1 MKRVIIC
8 VIHNDY
14 MSLDLGIT
22 KYKDGYDVYFVGCDK
37 SVNFCGFQNPRGCS
51 LLCRVCSMAMKKE
64 IMKLVTE
71 DHNRYHYTAIS
82 DLVTKEIV
90 DKSNKMEFDFSN
102 TQELKD
108 LTYKDV
114 EIGYAAFSSFV
125 SLTRNV
131 MPTYNETLKSYLCEV
146 LRREVMLTDALD
158 TYIERLNPELII
170 FHNGRMPNCKPP
182 YCLAKS
188 KGINYIATE
197 RIPTTGESIMDNFI
211 NDVPHSYSAIH
222 AKIESVWAKAGKEK
236 YEIGKR
242 FFDNRYHSKPSG
254 DKVYTAS
261 QKLGNLPDGF
271 DTTKRN
277 IVIFNSSEDEY
288 FSISKEFDQSTL
300 FPNQYIAL
308 TTIFER
314 YKNAKDIH
322 FYLRIHPNLANVPYK
337 SHTMLYDLKY
347 DNVTIIPPSSPISSY
362 TLMENAEKVL
372 VFNSTIGLE
381 SSYWGKPV
389 IAMSNC
395 FYSGFN
401 IVYEPRDEMELFT
414 LLDNPNLA
422 SKSSSKEI
430 FYKLAYRL
438 MGRVGDKLRY
448 YKCSEKLISLPFKNG
463 EQLRVYAPFKLLGSS
478 YLYTFVVHTIKFL
491 SRKGILSNYGDRYMS
506 KTI

>member
-22 KYKDGYDVYFVGCDK
+22 KYREGYDVYFVGCDK

-82 DLVTKEIV
+82 DLMTKEIV

-254 DKVYTAS
+254 DKIYTAS
-261 QKLGNLPDGF
+261 QKLGVLPEKF
-271 DTTKRN
+271 DPTKRN

-288 FSISKEFDQSTL
+288 FSISKQFDVSVL

-314 YKNAKDIH
+314 FKNSKDIH

-362 TLMENAEKVL
+362 TLMENAEKIL
-372 VFNSTIGLE
+372 VFNSTMGLE

-389 IAMSNC
+389 IAMSSC
-395 FYSGFN
+395 FYSGYG
-401 IVYEPRDEMELFT
+401 IVYEPQNTIELFS
-414 LLDNPNLA
+414 LIEDQYLA
-422 SKSSSKEI
+422 PQKAPKEI
-430 FYKLAYRL
+430 YYRLAYRL
-438 MGRVGDKLRY
+438 MGQVGDKLKF
-448 YKCSEKLISLPFKNG
+448 YKCSESFLLFPFRDTKP
-463 EQLRVYAPFKLLGSS
+463 LRRYTTFKTLGST
-478 YLYTFVVHTIKFL
+478 YLYTILVHLFQLL
-491 SRKGILSNYGDRYMS
+491 SRKGVLSRYGDNYM
-506 KTI
+506 KATI